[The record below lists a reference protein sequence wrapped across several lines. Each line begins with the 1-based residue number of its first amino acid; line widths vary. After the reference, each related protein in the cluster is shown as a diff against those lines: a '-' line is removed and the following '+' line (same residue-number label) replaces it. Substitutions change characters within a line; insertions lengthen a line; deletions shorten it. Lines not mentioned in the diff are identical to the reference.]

1 MWAKVCPNL
10 KYMRF
15 VVLSGQSGAGLTS
28 ARMAL
33 EDLGYFSVDN
43 LPPALW
49 GDLLKTLE
57 AKGVDKVAVVVDIR
71 TRDLLDNAEDILASL
86 KPFIIYL
93 EAKADILLK
102 RYNLSRRLH
111 PLGMGNL
118 LREID
123 EERNALSVLRDRADL
138 VIDTS
143 DRTPRQL
150 KEALESALGEEEGF
164 LLRVLSF
171 GFKWGPPQDADL
183 ILDVRSLPNPYYDPK
198 LKTQPGTNPK
208 VAAYV
213 FSDKKQ
219 EPFYRALLTTV
230 GLSAEGARQ
239 TGRAAYTVAI
249 GCTGGQHR
257 SVAVAERLSQE
268 LSGRFRLELEHRD
281 LEKSHA

>member
-1 MWAKVCPNL
+1 
-10 KYMRF
+10 MRF

-43 LPPALW
+43 IPPQLW
-49 GDLLKTLE
+49 SELLRTVE
-57 AKGVDKVAVVVDIR
+57 ARGIHKVAVVLDIR
-71 TRDLLDNAEDILASL
+71 ARDLLSEVESILAQL
-86 KPFIIYL
+86 HPFIIYL
-93 EAKADILLK
+93 EAKSDILLK

-118 LREID
+118 LREIE
-123 EERNALSVLRDRADL
+123 EERLALAPLRDRADL

-143 DRTPRQL
+143 ERTPRQL
-150 KEALESALGEEEGF
+150 KEALEAALGEEEGF
-164 LLRVLSF
+164 LLRLFSF

-183 ILDVRSLPNPYYDPK
+183 VLDVRALPNPHYDPL
-198 LKTQPGTNPK
+198 LKSRPGTDPE

-213 FSDKKQ
+213 FSEKKH
-219 EPFYRALLTTV
+219 EPFYRTLLTTI
-230 GLSAEGARQ
+230 GLSADGARQ

-257 SVAVAERLSQE
+257 SVAVAERLAQE
-268 LSGRFRLELEHRD
+268 LSSRFRVELEHRD
-281 LEKSHA
+281 LDKALNT

>member
-1 MWAKVCPNL
+1 
-10 KYMRF
+10 MRF

-43 LPPALW
+43 IPPQLW
-49 GDLLKTLE
+49 ADLLQTVE
-57 AKGVDKVAVVVDIR
+57 ARGIHKVVVVVDIR
-71 TRDLLDNAEDILASL
+71 ARNLLSEVEAVLNHL
-86 KPFIIYL
+86 KPFIIFL
-93 EAKADILLK
+93 EARSDILLK

-111 PLGMGNL
+111 PLGIGNL
-118 LREID
+118 LREIT
-123 EERNALSVLRDRADL
+123 EERLVLAPLRDRADL

-143 DRTPRQL
+143 ERSPRQL
-150 KEALESALGEEEGF
+150 KEALEAALGEEEGF
-164 LLRVLSF
+164 LLRIFSF

-183 ILDVRSLPNPYYDPK
+183 VLDVRSLPNPHYDPT
-198 LKTQPGTNPK
+198 LKARPGTDPE

-213 FSDKKQ
+213 FADKQ
-219 EPFYRALLTTV
+219 NEPLFRTLLATI

-257 SVAVAERLSQE
+257 SVAVAERLAQE
-268 LSGRFRLELEHRD
+268 LSSRFRVELEHRD
-281 LEKSHA
+281 LEKALSA

>member
-1 MWAKVCPNL
+1 MKP
-10 KYMRF
+10 MRF

-43 LPPALW
+43 IPPQLW
-49 GDLLKTLE
+49 GDLLKTVE
-57 AKGVDKVAVVVDIR
+57 ARGIHKVVVVLDIR
-71 TRDLLDNAEDILASL
+71 ARDLLGEVEDVLTQL
-86 KPFIIYL
+86 RPFIIYL
-93 EAKADILLK
+93 EAKSDILLK

-123 EERNALSVLRDRADL
+123 EERLALAPLRDRADL

-143 DRTPRQL
+143 ERTPRQL
-150 KEALESALGEEEGF
+150 KEALEAALGEEEGF
-164 LLRVLSF
+164 LLRIFSF

-183 ILDVRSLPNPYYDPK
+183 VLDVRALPNPHYDPV
-198 LKTQPGTNPK
+198 LKSRPGTDPD

-213 FSDKKQ
+213 FSEKKN
-219 EPFYRALLTTV
+219 EPFYRTLLATI

-257 SVAVAERLSQE
+257 SVAVAERLTQE
-268 LSGRFRLELEHRD
+268 LSGRFRVELEHRD
-281 LEKSHA
+281 LEKTMVA

>member
-1 MWAKVCPNL
+1 
-10 KYMRF
+10 
-15 VVLSGQSGAGLTS
+15 
-28 ARMAL
+28 MAL

-43 LPPALW
+43 IPPQLW
-49 GDLLKTLE
+49 GDLLKT
-57 AKGVDKVAVVVDIR
+57 VDARGIHKVVVVLDIR
-71 TRDLLDNAEDILASL
+71 ARDLLDEVEAVLTQL

-93 EAKADILLK
+93 EAKSDILLK
-102 RYNLSRRLH
+102 RYNLTRRLH

-123 EERNALSVLRDRADL
+123 EERLALATLRDRADL

-143 DRTPRQL
+143 ERTPRQL
-150 KEALESALGEEEGF
+150 KESLEAALGEEEGF
-164 LLRVLSF
+164 LLRIFSF

-183 ILDVRSLPNPYYDPK
+183 VLDVRALPNPHYDPL
-198 LKTQPGTNPK
+198 LKSRPGTDPE

-213 FSDKKQ
+213 FAEKKH
-219 EPFYRALLTTV
+219 EPFYRTLLATI

-257 SVAVAERLSQE
+257 SVAVAERLTQE
-268 LSGRFRLELEHRD
+268 LSGRFRVEVEHRD
-281 LEKSHA
+281 LEKAVVA

>member
-1 MWAKVCPNL
+1 
-10 KYMRF
+10 MRF

-43 LPPALW
+43 LPPQLW
-49 GDLLKTLE
+49 ADLLKTVE
-57 AKGVDKVAVVVDIR
+57 ARGIHKVAVVLDIR
-71 TRDLLDNAEDILASL
+71 ARDMLSEVETVLSHL

-93 EAKADILLK
+93 EAKSDILLK

-118 LREID
+118 LREIE
-123 EERNALSVLRDRADL
+123 EERLALAPLRDRADL

-143 DRTPRQL
+143 ERTPRQL
-150 KEALESALGEEEGF
+150 KEALEAALGEEEGF
-164 LLRVLSF
+164 LLRIFSF

-183 ILDVRSLPNPYYDPK
+183 VLDVRSLPNPHYDPI
-198 LKTQPGTNPK
+198 LKSRPGTDPE

-213 FSDKKQ
+213 FADKKN
-219 EPFYRALLTTV
+219 EPFYRTLLTTV

-239 TGRAAYTVAI
+239 NGRAAYTVAI

-257 SVAVAERLSQE
+257 SVAVADRLAQE
-268 LSGRFRLELEHRD
+268 LSNRFRVELEHRD
-281 LEKSHA
+281 LEKVMAS

>member
-1 MWAKVCPNL
+1 
-10 KYMRF
+10 MRF

-43 LPPALW
+43 LPPQLW
-49 GDLLKTLE
+49 SDLLKTL
-57 AKGVDKVAVVVDIR
+57 ATKGIQKVAVVVDIR
-71 TRDLLDNAEDILASL
+71 TRDLLDSAEDILQSL

-123 EERNALSVLRDRADL
+123 EERSALSTLRDRADL

-150 KEALESALGEEEGF
+150 KEALESSLGEEEGF

-183 ILDVRSLPNPYYDPK
+183 VLDVRSLPNPFYDPE

-208 VAAYV
+208 VASYV
-213 FSDKKQ
+213 FSDKKL

-257 SVAVAERLSQE
+257 SVAVAERLAQE
-268 LSGRFRLELEHRD
+268 LSSRFRVELEHRD
-281 LEKSHA
+281 LEKSHT

>member
-1 MWAKVCPNL
+1 
-10 KYMRF
+10 MRF

-43 LPPALW
+43 LPPQLW
-49 GDLLKTLE
+49 SDLLKTLE
-57 AKGVDKVAVVVDIR
+57 HKGIDKVAVVVDIR
-71 TRDLLDNAEDILASL
+71 TRDLLDNADEILTTL

-123 EERNALSVLRDRADL
+123 EERLALSTLRDRADL

-150 KEALESALGEEEGF
+150 KEALESSLGEEEGF
-164 LLRVLSF
+164 LLRVFSF

-183 ILDVRSLPNPYYDPK
+183 VLDVRALPNPYYDPE
-198 LKTQPGTNPK
+198 LKSQPGTNPK

-213 FSDKKQ
+213 FADKKN

-257 SVAVAERLSQE
+257 SVAVAERLAQE
-268 LSGRFRLELEHRD
+268 LSSRFRVELEHRD
-281 LEKSHA
+281 LEKTHAA

>member
-1 MWAKVCPNL
+1 
-10 KYMRF
+10 MRF

-43 LPPALW
+43 LPPQLW
-49 GDLLKTLE
+49 GDLLRTVE
-57 AKGVDKVAVVVDIR
+57 ARGIHKVVVVLDIR
-71 TRDLLDNAEDILASL
+71 ARELMGEMDAVLAQL

-93 EAKADILLK
+93 EARSDILLK

-123 EERNALSVLRDRADL
+123 EERQALAPLRDRADM

-143 DRTPRQL
+143 ERTPRQL
-150 KEALESALGEEEGF
+150 KETLEAALGEEEGF
-164 LLRVLSF
+164 LLRVFSF

-183 ILDVRSLPNPYYDPK
+183 VLDVRSLPNPHYDPV
-198 LKTQPGTNPK
+198 LKARPGTDPE
-208 VAAYV
+208 VAAFV
-213 FSDKKQ
+213 FSAPEN
-219 EPFYRALLTTV
+219 EPLYRALLTTV
-230 GLSAEGARQ
+230 GLSADGARQ
-239 TGRAAYTVAI
+239 NGRAAYTVAI

-257 SVAVAERLSQE
+257 SVAVAERLAQE
-268 LSGRFRLELEHRD
+268 LSARFRIELEHRD
-281 LEKSHA
+281 LEKALAA

>member
-1 MWAKVCPNL
+1 
-10 KYMRF
+10 MRF

-43 LPPALW
+43 LPPQLW
-49 GDLLKTLE
+49 ADLLQIVE
-57 AKGVDKVAVVVDIR
+57 AQGIHKVVVVLDIR
-71 TRDLLDNAEDILASL
+71 ARNLLGKVDTVLSQL
-86 KPFIIYL
+86 KPFIVFL
-93 EAKADILLK
+93 EAKPDILLK

-118 LREID
+118 LREIE
-123 EERNALSVLRDRADL
+123 EERLALAPLRDRADM

-143 DRTPRQL
+143 ERSPRQL
-150 KEALESALGEEEGF
+150 KEALEAALGEEEGF
-164 LLRVLSF
+164 LLRIFSF

-183 ILDVRSLPNPYYDPK
+183 VLDVRSLPNPHYDPV
-198 LKTQPGTNPK
+198 LKARPGTDPE
-208 VAAYV
+208 VAGYV
-213 FSDKKQ
+213 FADKKSDSL
-219 EPFYRALLTTV
+219 YRTLLATI

-257 SVAVAERLSQE
+257 SVAVVERLAQE
-268 LSGRFRLELEHRD
+268 LSSRFRVELEHRD
-281 LEKSHA
+281 LNKALSA

>member
-1 MWAKVCPNL
+1 MH
-10 KYMRF
+10 F

-43 LPPALW
+43 IPPQLW
-49 GDLLKTLE
+49 ADLLQTVE
-57 AKGVDKVAVVVDIR
+57 ARGIHKVAVVVDIR
-71 TRDLLDNAEDILASL
+71 ARNLLSEVEAVLNQL
-86 KPFIIYL
+86 KPFIIFL
-93 EAKADILLK
+93 EAKSDILLK

-118 LREID
+118 LREIA
-123 EERNALSVLRDRADL
+123 EERLALAPLRDRADL

-143 DRTPRQL
+143 ERSPRQL
-150 KEALESALGEEEGF
+150 KEALEAALGEEEGF
-164 LLRVLSF
+164 LLRIFSF
-171 GFKWGPPQDADL
+171 GFKWGPPQEADL
-183 ILDVRSLPNPYYDPK
+183 VLDVRSLPNPHYDPV
-198 LKTQPGTNPK
+198 LKARPGTDPE

-213 FSDKKQ
+213 FADKQ
-219 EPFYRALLTTV
+219 NEPLYRALLATV

-257 SVAVAERLSQE
+257 SVAVAERLAQE
-268 LSGRFRLELEHRD
+268 LSSRFRVELEHRD
-281 LEKSHA
+281 LERALST

>member
-1 MWAKVCPNL
+1 
-10 KYMRF
+10 MRF

-43 LPPALW
+43 LPPQLW
-49 GDLLKTLE
+49 GDLLRIVE
-57 AKGVDKVAVVVDIR
+57 ARGIHKVVVVLDIR
-71 TRDLLDNAEDILASL
+71 ARELMGEMDAVLAQL

-93 EAKADILLK
+93 EARSDILLK

-123 EERNALSVLRDRADL
+123 EERQALAPLRDRADM

-143 DRTPRQL
+143 ERTPRQL
-150 KEALESALGEEEGF
+150 KETLEAALGEEEGF
-164 LLRVLSF
+164 LLRVFSF

-183 ILDVRSLPNPYYDPK
+183 VLDVRSLPNPHYDPV
-198 LKTQPGTNPK
+198 LKARPGTDPE
-208 VAAYV
+208 VAAFV
-213 FSDKKQ
+213 FSAPEN
-219 EPFYRALLTTV
+219 EPLYRALLTTV
-230 GLSAEGARQ
+230 GLSADGARQ
-239 TGRAAYTVAI
+239 NGRAAYTVAI

-257 SVAVAERLSQE
+257 SVAVAERLAQE
-268 LSGRFRLELEHRD
+268 LSARFRIELEHRD
-281 LEKSHA
+281 LEKALAA

>member
-1 MWAKVCPNL
+1 
-10 KYMRF
+10 MRF

-43 LPPALW
+43 IPPPLW
-49 GDLLKTLE
+49 ADLLKTVE
-57 AKGVDKVAVVVDIR
+57 AQDIHKVAVVVDIR
-71 TRDLLDNAEDILASL
+71 ARNLLSQVEQVLGELRPLVI
-86 KPFIIYL
+86 FL
-93 EAKADILLK
+93 EARSDILLK

-118 LREID
+118 LREIE
-123 EERNALSVLRDRADL
+123 EERLALAPLRERADL

-143 DRTPRQL
+143 ERTPRQL
-150 KEALESALGEEEGF
+150 KEALEAALGEEEGF
-164 LLRVLSF
+164 VLRILSF

-183 ILDVRSLPNPYYDPK
+183 VLDVRSLPNPHYDPV
-198 LKTQPGTNPK
+198 LKARPGTDPE
-208 VAAYV
+208 VGAYV
-213 FSDKKQ
+213 FANNKN
-219 EPFYRALLTTV
+219 EALYRALLTTI

-257 SVAVAERLSQE
+257 SVAVAERLAQE
-268 LSGRFRLELEHRD
+268 LSSRFRVDLEHRD
-281 LEKSHA
+281 LEKAMQA

>member
-1 MWAKVCPNL
+1 
-10 KYMRF
+10 MRF

-43 LPPALW
+43 IPPPLW
-49 GDLLKTLE
+49 ADLLKTVE
-57 AKGVDKVAVVVDIR
+57 AQDIHKVAVVVDIR
-71 TRDLLDNAEDILASL
+71 ARNLLSQVEQVLGELRPLVI
-86 KPFIIYL
+86 FL
-93 EAKADILLK
+93 EARSDILLK

-118 LREID
+118 LREIE
-123 EERNALSVLRDRADL
+123 EERLALAPLRERADL

-143 DRTPRQL
+143 ERTPRQL
-150 KEALESALGEEEGF
+150 KEALEAALGEEEGF
-164 LLRVLSF
+164 VLRILSF

-183 ILDVRSLPNPYYDPK
+183 VLDVRSLPNPHYDPV
-198 LKTQPGTNPK
+198 LKARPGTDPE
-208 VAAYV
+208 VGAYV
-213 FSDKKQ
+213 FSNSKN
-219 EPFYRALLTTV
+219 EAFYRTLLTTI

-257 SVAVAERLSQE
+257 SVAVAERLAQE
-268 LSGRFRLELEHRD
+268 LSSRFRVDLEHRD
-281 LEKSHA
+281 LEKAMQA